1 MKRCNWCEINEKMI
15 KYHDE
20 EWGITLHDDKK
31 QFEFLNI

>member
-20 EWGITLHDDKK
+20 EWGIPLHDDKK